1 MSFIPYNGG
10 SGWASKEASG
20 SVVTG
25 YVNPIENQ
33 MAITQL
39 YSHPQSY
46 SCESNSSM
54 FDTTP
59 LTIEEIVDQ
68 CRALSLAMIEVSD
81 LKAKEILSFIQAER
95 LELLYYSLREVVI
108 VERN

>member
-1 MSFIPYNGG
+1 M
-10 SGWASKEASG
+10 A
-20 SVVTG
+20 T
-25 YVNPIENQ
+25 NQ
-33 MAITQL
+33 LSSYPQCNF
-39 YSHPQSY
+39 PQS
-46 SCESNSSM
+46 NSRM

-81 LKAKEILSFIQAER
+81 PATKELLTFIQAER

-108 VERN
+108 VERNGV